1 MRVLILFTPI
11 VLALIGTLP
20 ARAAQPTL
28 TVNADGR
35 SHEYTAAALLARPDS
50 VSLSV
55 PYDTVYGSPV
65 SYRAVPLL
73 ALLGEIPQGR
83 LDTLEA
89 LATDGFAAEIPLK
102 LIARGASGGA
112 VAWLAVEDPAHPWP
126 RLPHRATSA
135 GPFYLVWENP
145 RLSDI
150 GGEQW
155 IFALASLSFV
165 ESPAVRWPQLAL
177 PAGHAADVPAQT
189 GRESYFGL
197 CLPCHQLN
205 GGGAGVSGPD
215 LGRPMNVTQYL
226 TEVGLRS
233 IIRDPRAVR
242 TWPGQ
247 HMRGF
252 DQTELPEADL
262 DAVIAYLRAMALES
276 IRATPSGDGATRSE
290 HNGSVDLCGRG
301 AHDALEVTG
310 QMRLVGEADVGCN
323 VGESALGSTYERIRT
338 ADTCLQLVLVRGH
351 ADGALEGAQQAK
363 GGELSDGSL
372 NRCLASVAPYKA
384 LGSGWKGIE
393 LPDVAA
399 DDSSATRQ

>member
-102 LIARGASGGA
+102 LIVRGASGGA

-189 GRESYFGL
+189 GRESYFRL

-276 IRATPSGDGATRSE
+276 IRATPSGDGATPSTM
-290 HNGSVDLCGRG
+290 
-301 AHDALEVTG
+301 ALW
-310 QMRLVGEADVGCN
+310 
-323 VGESALGSTYERIRT
+323 
-338 ADTCLQLVLVRGH
+338 TCPG
-351 ADGALEGAQQAK
+351 
-363 GGELSDGSL
+363 
-372 NRCLASVAPYKA
+372 VAPVMLLK
-384 LGSGWKGIE
+384 
-393 LPDVAA
+393 
-399 DDSSATRQ
+399 

>member
-1 MRVLILFTPI
+1 MNYGMTLMRVLIVFTSI
-11 VLALIGTLP
+11 VLVLIGTPP

-28 TVNADGR
+28 TLNGQEESR
-35 SHEYTAAALLARPDS
+35 EYTAAALLARPDT

-55 PYDTVYGSPV
+55 PYDTVYGNPM

-83 LDTLEA
+83 FDTLEA
-89 LATDGFAAEIPLK
+89 LATDGFAAQIPLK

-112 VAWLAVEDPAHPWP
+112 VAWLAVEDPARPWP

-145 RLSDI
+145 RLSSV

-165 ESPAVRWPQLAL
+165 RGPAVRWPQLAL
-177 PAGHAADVPAQT
+177 SADHAADVPAQT
-189 GRESYFGL
+189 GQEIFFRL

-215 LGRPMNVTQYL
+215 LGRPMNATQYL
-226 TEVGLRS
+226 TEAGLRS

-242 TWPGQ
+242 TWPNQ

-262 DAVIAYLRAMALES
+262 DAVVAYLRAMAQQS
-276 IRATPSGDGATRSE
+276 SRAAPATDR
-290 HNGSVDLCGRG
+290 R
-301 AHDALEVTG
+301 
-310 QMRLVGEADVGCN
+310 
-323 VGESALGSTYERIRT
+323 
-338 ADTCLQLVLVRGH
+338 
-351 ADGALEGAQQAK
+351 
-363 GGELSDGSL
+363 
-372 NRCLASVAPYKA
+372 
-384 LGSGWKGIE
+384 
-393 LPDVAA
+393 
-399 DDSSATRQ
+399 

>member
-28 TVNADGR
+28 TVNAEGR
-35 SHEYTAAALLARPDS
+35 SREYTAAALLARPDS
-50 VSLSV
+50 VSLPV
-55 PYDTVYGSPV
+55 PHDTVYGSPM

-73 ALLGEIPQGR
+73 ALLGDIPQGR

-145 RLSDI
+145 PLSGI

-155 IFALASLSFV
+155 IFALASLSLV

-189 GRESYFGL
+189 GREIYFRL

-205 GGGAGVSGPD
+205 GGGVGVSGPD
-215 LGRPMNVTQYL
+215 LGRPMSATQYL
-226 TEVGLRS
+226 TEAGLRS

-242 TWPGQ
+242 TWPNQ

-276 IRATPSGDGATRSE
+276 IRATPSRGGFTRSE
-290 HNGSVDLCGRG
+290 
-301 AHDALEVTG
+301 
-310 QMRLVGEADVGCN
+310 
-323 VGESALGSTYERIRT
+323 
-338 ADTCLQLVLVRGH
+338 
-351 ADGALEGAQQAK
+351 
-363 GGELSDGSL
+363 
-372 NRCLASVAPYKA
+372 
-384 LGSGWKGIE
+384 
-393 LPDVAA
+393 LPPID
-399 DDSSATRQ
+399 